1 VKFWRKIIRY
11 LHPLHYFGRKPKS
24 VVFPLALMLL
34 VIVASEWY
42 AFSVVGDP
50 NAVGQYAIY
59 LFFLTTIYLSFH
71 HGTRGGL
78 ISALATGAYYGYIIY
93 DRGYGGQ
100 QFQNAVELTLG
111 LVITHLLLAT
121 AIGWLK
127 RNIDDLIRKEAEE
140 RRHLESI
147 MHQLPV
153 GIMITDNKG
162 IIRRTNKQL
171 ERLVGLR
178 VAKGD
183 NGKNGLL
190 TGTEADTVFG
200 GSGTPIRKTLRTGK
214 PVRNEELTLSLPEG
228 RKVHLRVNAAPIINN
243 RMVAA
248 AVASVDDI
256 TERKEIEARKD
267 DFVNMASHELKTP
280 VTSLKLYLDYLDYH
294 LEQYGDK
301 KAVTT
306 IRNIENQIEKLQ
318 NIINDLLD
326 VSRLTT
332 GKLSYEF
339 EEFDLGELIRDTIT
353 IFRDTNQNR
362 QISYQNGTP
371 LPVMADRFRIYQVAT
386 NLITN
391 ALKYSPAGSEVKITA
406 GIMDNKAVVSVQD
419 YGIGIRKDQ
428 QKRIFDR
435 LYQVTDSV
443 EKTFPGL
450 GMGLYI
456 SKEIIM
462 RHKGKIWVESQKGKG
477 STFYFSLPVRNRR
490 NKGEAN

>member
-1 VKFWRKIIRY
+1 M
-11 LHPLHYFGRKPKS
+11 
-24 VVFPLALMLL
+24 ALMLM

-42 AFSVVGDP
+42 AFSVLGDP

-71 HGTRGGL
+71 HGTKGGL

-93 DRGYGGQ
+93 DRGYSGQ

-111 LVITHLLLAT
+111 LVMTHLLLAT
-121 AIGWLK
+121 VIGWLK

-153 GIMITDNKG
+153 GIMITDNQG

-178 VAKGD
+178 VGNSD

-190 TGTEADTVFG
+190 TGTKADTVFG
-200 GSGTPIRKTLRTGK
+200 GTSTPIRKTLRTGK

-228 RKVHLRVNAAPIINN
+228 RKVHLRVNAAPIVSN

-294 LEQYGDK
+294 LEQYGDE
-301 KAVTT
+301 KAFAT
-306 IRNIENQIEKLQ
+306 IKNIESQVEKLQ

-332 GKLSYEF
+332 GKLTYEF
-339 EEFDLGELIRDTIT
+339 EDFDLNVLIRDTIA
-353 IFRDTNQNR
+353 IFQDTNQKR
-362 QISYQNGTP
+362 EISYLNTNS
-371 LPVMADRFRIYQVAT
+371 LPVKADRFRIYQVVT

-391 ALKYSPAGSEVKITA
+391 ALKYSPAGSDVKIDA
-406 GIMDNKAVVSVQD
+406 RMGDNDVVVSVRD
-419 YGIGIRKDQ
+419 YGIGIKKDQ
-428 QKRIFDR
+428 QRKIFER
-435 LYQVTDSV
+435 LYQVNDSV

-456 SKEIIM
+456 SREIIK

-477 STFYFSLPVRNRR
+477 STFYFSLPLNSGGR
-490 NKGEAN
+490 KIAAN